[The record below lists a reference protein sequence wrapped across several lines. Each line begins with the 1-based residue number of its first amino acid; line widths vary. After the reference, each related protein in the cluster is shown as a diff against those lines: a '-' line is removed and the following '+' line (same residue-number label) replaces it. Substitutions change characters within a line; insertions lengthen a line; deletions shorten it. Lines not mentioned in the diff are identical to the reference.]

1 LIFEKVMQVNSTI
14 DAPFARLT
22 QTKFSLAATF
32 VLTKSLF
39 LALFIMSAPA
49 FADTLIV
56 GSVYFDS
63 EQAFN
68 EVINLSSQHDNE
80 GIAEL
85 IKNGHISSQTRENQD
100 IVVLSSASTPDS
112 LIEFRFLNG
121 PTTFWVLAKNVTN
134 LPKSLPTPTPA
145 PLSPPTPTPESA
157 PPPAETLTPSSKQ
170 HNRQRVNNAR
180 IADDNDKLTW
190 HQVDGKLKWHPA
202 TNRHIA
208 RWSAVTLPV
217 HNAHL
222 GVSPGRPTTLPASS
236 PRPTPT
242 PLIMNEG
249 TDLYNSDRT
258 QPFKDYRKP
267 PGQQPE
273 QN

>member
-1 LIFEKVMQVNSTI
+1 MQVNRII

-22 QTKFSLAATF
+22 QMKSSPTATL

-39 LALFIMSAPA
+39 LALSITSAPA
-49 FADTLIV
+49 FADTLID

-63 EQAFN
+63 EQTLN

-80 GIAEL
+80 GIAKL
-85 IKNGHISSQTRENQD
+85 IKNGHISDRTREDQD
-100 IVVLSSASTPDS
+100 IVVLTSASTPDDPT
-112 LIEFRFLNG
+112 EFRFLHG
-121 PTTFWVLAKNVTN
+121 PTTFWTLAKNVTN
-134 LPKSLPTPTPA
+134 LPKPLVTPTPLSTPIPESTPTPTEA
-145 PLSPPTPTPESA
+145 LIHPPE
-157 PPPAETLTPSSKQ
+157 Q
-170 HNRQRVNNAR
+170 HNRQHGNNAR
-180 IADDNDKLTW
+180 FDDDNDKRIW
-190 HQVDGKLKWHPA
+190 HQVDGKWKRYPV
-202 TNRHIA
+202 TNRHVTG
-208 RWSAVTLPV
+208 WSAAAPPV
-217 HNAHL
+217 HAANTRA
-222 GVSPGRPTTLPASS
+222 SPRRSATLPASS

-267 PGQQPE
+267 AGQPPE